1 MNIDKL
7 LNRFMLLK
15 QTLLKA
21 EARDISAYFNE
32 QELNDVISALAELKV
47 LKGDDLR

>member
-1 MNIDKL
+1 MNIDKI
-7 LNRFMLLK
+7 LNRFMVLK

-32 QELNDVISALAELKV
+32 QEANDVISALAELKV
-47 LKGDDLR
+47 LRGDDLR